1 MRVLHEVQHALESLY
16 RVDAAVD
23 VRDFLISEEAREALG
38 LQRMPREQLLLCQEP
53 DGLSVG
59 LFVDELALR
68 RLERMLAGTDAG
80 GAAPAASQGAR
91 EEASQRQRELLMEHG
106 HLSEFLLVVEG
117 VSHFLYVALRTREH
131 RPFSGLELELQ
142 AEIDKY
148 LLALLWAWPEHG
160 HPPQDLRERLF
171 ARVSFLQGMSS
182 EEHDR
187 YRTANAVAD
196 DYVASLETRFVR
208 RRALPD
214 LLAEVRRFYRLDCA
228 GKLDHIVRQAA

>member
-1 MRVLHEVQHALESLY
+1 MRRVLREVQHALESLY

-23 VRDFLISEEAREALG
+23 VRDFLIGDEVREALG
-38 LQRMPREQLLLCQEP
+38 LQRMPREQLLLREEP

-68 RLERMLAGTDAG
+68 RLERMLTRTETAK
-80 GAAPAASQGAR
+80 AAPAAPERAR
-91 EEASQRQRELLMEHG
+91 EEADQRQLLMEHD
-106 HLSEFLLVVEG
+106 HLGEFLLVVEG

-160 HPPQDLRERLF
+160 HPPEDLRERLF

-208 RRALPD
+208 RRAMPE

>member
-1 MRVLHEVQHALESLY
+1 MRVLAEVQHALEALY

-23 VRDFLISEEAREALG
+23 VRDFLISEEARQGLG
-38 LQRMPREQLLLCQEP
+38 LKRLPREQLLLYQEP

-59 LFVDELALR
+59 LFVDELALG
-68 RLERMLAGTDAG
+68 RL
-80 GAAPAASQGAR
+80 AR
-91 EEASQRQRELLMEHG
+91 LLEVEEASVPATPRTTRQEAGQRQLVMEHG
-106 HLSEFLLVVEG
+106 MLAEFLLVVEG

-148 LLALLWAWPEHG
+148 LLVLLWAWPEHG
-160 HPPQDLRERLF
+160 HPPDDLRERLF
-171 ARVSFLQGMSS
+171 ARVTFLQGMSS

-214 LLAEVRRFYRLDCA
+214 LLTEVRRFYRLDCA